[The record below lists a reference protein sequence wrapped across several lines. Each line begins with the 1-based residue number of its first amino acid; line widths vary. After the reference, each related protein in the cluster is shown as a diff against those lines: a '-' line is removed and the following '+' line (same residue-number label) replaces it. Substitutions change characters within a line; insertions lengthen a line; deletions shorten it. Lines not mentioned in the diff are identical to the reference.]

1 MFLDHYKQDNSL
13 FDIDVAIK
21 VCRKSCVEQAL
32 ELAKINKKHD
42 YAISI
47 LIEDLKLYTEVL
59 DYIAKLPY
67 ADAESNIKKYGHLLM
82 ENCAQETVELLKK
95 LCTDYIMTKSC
106 RKMGQETEEDLFGD
120 DYDDDLEG
128 IGRYKTY

>member
-1 MFLDHYKQDNSL
+1 MNDYKQNNSL

-32 ELAKINKKHD
+32 ELAKINQKHD

-47 LIEDLKLYTEVL
+47 LIEDLKQYTDVL

-67 ADAESNIKKYGHLLM
+67 IDAEKNLKKYGHLLM

-95 LCTDYIMTKSC
+95 LCTDFIVAQSDQ
-106 RKMGQETEEDLFGD
+106 KMGQENNDELFGVGL
-120 DYDDDLEG
+120 DDDLEK
-128 IGRYKTY
+128 IGR